1 MEEKIITVFC
11 LIDDLLEI
19 IGLKDDVRAKI
30 CNAEI
35 LTIGYMAVRYFHG
48 NYYSAHQ
55 FYMSMKPS
63 YPIDYSRFIR
73 RLNSL
78 HYVIDSIF
86 HVLSELFYKTANSK
100 IYSVDSFPV
109 EVCKLERSLTCNIYN
124 HKDMKGYNAS
134 KKRFFYGF
142 KVHMVVTTEKE
153 PLHCYISYANEH
165 DTTAAKRYLPAL
177 KEKSCVIG
185 DKGYISKKLSN
196 FLTKFGVNL
205 NAIQR
210 SNMGEDKDYFIK
222 RKLRKKVETAFS
234 IITGRFGNVI
244 KATSIDGFL
253 TKLKLFIT
261 AYSMD
266 CFLKLSDEQKKQLA
280 I

>member
-1 MEEKIITVFC
+1 MEENIITIFC
-11 LIDDLLEI
+11 LVDDILKAMNI
-19 IGLKDDVRAKI
+19 KDDVRAKI

-35 LTIGYMAVRYFHG
+35 LTMGYMAVRYFHG

-55 FYMSMKPS
+55 FFMSMRLS

-73 RLNSL
+73 RLQNM
-78 HYVIDSIF
+78 HHTIDYAF
-86 HVLSELFYKTANSK
+86 RVLSEVFYKTAKSK

-109 EVCKLERSLTCNIYN
+109 EVCKIERSSTCNIYN

-142 KVHMVVTTEKE
+142 KVHMVVTTDKE

-165 DTTAAKRYLPAL
+165 DATAAKKYLPAL
-177 KEKSCVIG
+177 KFNSTVIG
-185 DKGYISKKLSN
+185 DKGYVSKKLST

-210 SNMGEDKDYFIK
+210 SNMGEDKDYFTK
-222 RKLRKKVETAFS
+222 RKLRKKIETAFS

-266 CFLKLSDEQKKQLA
+266 CFLKLSDKYKQLA

>member
-1 MEEKIITVFC
+1 MEENIITIFC
-11 LIDDLLEI
+11 LVDDI
-19 IGLKDDVRAKI
+19 LKAMDINDDNRAKI
-30 CNAEI
+30 CNAEV

-55 FYMSMKPS
+55 FFMSMRPS

-73 RLNSL
+73 RLNNL
-78 HYVIDSIF
+78 HYVIDYTF
-86 HVLSELFYKTANSK
+86 QLLSEVFYKTAKSD

-109 EVCKLERSLTCNIYN
+109 EVCKIERSQSCNIYN
-124 HKDMKGYNAS
+124 HKDMKGFNSS
-134 KKRFFYGF
+134 KKRWFYGF
-142 KVHMVVTTEKE
+142 KVHMVVTTDKE
-153 PLHCYISYANEH
+153 PVHCYISYANEH
-165 DTTAAKRYLPAL
+165 DAIAAKKYLPAM
-177 KEKSCVIG
+177 KVNTTVIG
-185 DKGYISKKLSN
+185 DKGYVSKKLKA
-196 FLTKFGVNL
+196 FLDKLGINL

-210 SNMGEDKDYFIK
+210 SNMGKDKDYFMK
-222 RKLRKKVETAFS
+222 RKLRKKVETVFS

-266 CFLKLSDEQKKQLA
+266 CFLKLSDSEKQLA

>member
-11 LIDDLLEI
+11 LVDDLLKVI
-19 IGLKDDVRAKI
+19 DVKDDVRAKI
-30 CNAEI
+30 SNAEI
-35 LTIGYMAVRYFHG
+35 LTIGYMAVRYFRG
-48 NYYSAHQ
+48 NYYNAHQ
-55 FYMSMKPS
+55 FYLSMKPS

-78 HYVIDSIF
+78 NYAIEMVFKI
-86 HVLSELFYKTANSK
+86 LSEVFYKTTDSK

-109 EVCKLERSLTCNIYN
+109 EVCKTERSSSCNIYN
-124 HKDMKGYNAS
+124 HRDMKGYNSS
-134 KKRFFYGF
+134 KKRWFYGF
-142 KVHMVVTTEKE
+142 KVHMVVTTDKE
-153 PLHCYISYANEH
+153 PVNCYISYANEH
-165 DTTAAKRYLPAL
+165 DATAAKKYLPAM
-177 KEKSCVIG
+177 KADSTVIG
-185 DKGYISKKLSN
+185 DKGYVSKKLES
-196 FLTKFGVNL
+196 FLSKFGVTL

-210 SNMGEDKDYFIK
+210 SNMGEDKDYFMK
-222 RKLRKKVETAFS
+222 RKLRKKVETVFS

-261 AYSMD
+261 SYSMD
-266 CFLKLSDEQKKQLA
+266 CFLKLSDEKQMQLA

>member
-1 MEEKIITVFC
+1 MEENIITIFC
-11 LIDDLLEI
+11 LVDDILKAMNV
-19 IGLKDDVRAKI
+19 KDDVRAKI
-30 CNAEI
+30 CNAEV
-35 LTIGYMAVRYFHG
+35 LTMGYMAVRYFHG
-48 NYYSAHQ
+48 NYYTAHQ
-55 FYMSMKPS
+55 FYMSMRPS
-63 YPIDYSRFIR
+63 YRIDYSRFIR
-73 RLNSL
+73 RLQKM
-78 HYVIDSIF
+78 HYVIEDAF
-86 HVLSELFYKTANSK
+86 GLLSEVFYKTAKSN

-109 EVCKLERSLTCNIYN
+109 EVCKLERSSTCNIYN

-142 KVHMVVTTEKE
+142 KVHMVVTTDKE

-165 DTTAAKRYLPAL
+165 DATAAKKYLPAL
-177 KEKSCVIG
+177 KANSTVIG
-185 DKGYISKKLSN
+185 DKGYVSKKLSR

-210 SNMGEDKDYFIK
+210 SNMGEDKEYFIK
-222 RKLRKKVETAFS
+222 RRLRKKVETVFS

-266 CFLKLSDEQKKQLA
+266 CFLKLSDEHKQLA